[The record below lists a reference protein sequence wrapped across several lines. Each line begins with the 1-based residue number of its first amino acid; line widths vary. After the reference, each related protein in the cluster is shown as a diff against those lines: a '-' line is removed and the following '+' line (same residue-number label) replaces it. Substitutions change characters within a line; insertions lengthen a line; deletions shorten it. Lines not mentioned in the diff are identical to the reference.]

1 MTARRRNIG
10 LAIKVALAALWLV
23 AASRVHV
30 NASWSDGAWGYAAF
44 PLFGEKPNASFAFR
58 DTPTPAVVSEPIR
71 LWVWRRHSQSALII
85 PLYANRLPDR
95 LNGPV
100 PHNGYSL

>member
-1 MTARRRNIG
+1 MGPLGTAGPFENMNDCSVLELAMQPYRR
-10 LAIKVALAALWLV
+10 
-23 AASRVHV
+23 
-30 NASWSDGAWGYAAF
+30 
-44 PLFGEKPNASFAFR
+44 PNT
-58 DTPTPAVVSEPIR
+58 DR

-85 PLYANRLPDR
+85 PLFANRLPDR